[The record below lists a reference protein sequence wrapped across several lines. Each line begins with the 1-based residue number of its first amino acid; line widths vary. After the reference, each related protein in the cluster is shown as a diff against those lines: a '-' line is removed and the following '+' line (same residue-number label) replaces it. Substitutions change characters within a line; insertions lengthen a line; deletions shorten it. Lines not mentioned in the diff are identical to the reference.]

1 MAAGRICSN
10 CGATTPRNSRFCIEC
25 GHDLRDSGNLWLGA
39 SILTLVAVL
48 AFGGYRFGYF
58 DDLIGKEETPQQQ
71 TQTSTPQFDQD
82 QPVDDQHMQEL
93 KKAASDGDPAK
104 MMALVDHQ
112 IDSARFHRGYLGQA
126 ALVLE
131 RLLSD
136 YPTHAYALRKVGNI
150 YYQLGNAEKAALFYE
165 RYLALHPEDANAHV
179 DLGTVYLQLGDPP
192 SAIAQYEHALRLFPD
207 FYNAH
212 FNLAF
217 TYEQLGK
224 EELQAYH
231 TKEAEEIDARIGRQ
245 LAPEIELAKIPEAAP
260 SSSLVNAESQD
271 AQTLEAFFRNH
282 SIIGP
287 KMRGFRVNGG
297 VAILL
302 VENFPMEA
310 MPPVAKQAFEKKL
323 MDQLAQLD
331 EALLLEIRDSDSG
344 KLHAKYRRDS

>member
-1 MAAGRICSN
+1 MTQLKEAA
-10 CGATTPRNSRFCIEC
+10 AE
-25 GHDLRDSGNLWLGA
+25 
-39 SILTLVAVL
+39 
-48 AFGGYRFGYF
+48 
-58 DDLIGKEETPQQQ
+58 
-71 TQTSTPQFDQD
+71 
-82 QPVDDQHMQEL
+82 
-93 KKAASDGDPAK
+93 GDPAQ
-104 MMALVDHQ
+104 MMKLVDHM
-112 IDSARFHRGYLGQA
+112 IDSARFHKGYLYQA

-131 RLLSD
+131 RLLGD

-192 SAIAQYEHALRLFPD
+192 SAIAQYEHALQLFPD

-217 TYEQLGK
+217 TYEQMGRD
-224 EELQAYH
+224 ELQAFH
-231 TKEAEEIDARIGRQ
+231 KNKADTIDASVGRQ
-245 LAPEIELAKIPEAAP
+245 LAPEIELPKVPETAP
-260 SSSLVNAESQD
+260 NRSFADSSSAD
-271 AQTLEAFFRNH
+271 AQTLEQFFRNH

-310 MPPVAKQAFEKKL
+310 MPPMAREAFEKKV
-323 MDQLAQLD
+323 MDQLNQLQ
-331 EALLLEIRDSDSG
+331 EPLLLEIRDSDNG
-344 KLHAKYRRDS
+344 KLHVKYQREG

>member
-1 MAAGRICSN
+1 MAERQCPSCS
-10 CGATTPRNSRFCIEC
+10 AASPRRARFCIEC
-25 GHDLRDSGNLWLGA
+25 GHDLRDPGNLWLAA
-39 SILTLVAVL
+39 SLVTLFAVL
-48 AFGGYRFGYF
+48 VFGAYRYGYLEALFP
-58 DDLIGKEETPQQQ
+58 KEETVQAQA
-71 TQTSTPQFDQD
+71 TTPQFAED
-82 QPVDDQHMQEL
+82 QPVDDQHMLEL
-93 KKAASDGDPAK
+93 KAAAAEGDPVK

-112 IDSARFHRGYLGQA
+112 IDSARFHRGYLAQA

-136 YPTHAYALRKVGNI
+136 YPTHAYALRKTGNI
-150 YYQLGNAEKAALFYE
+150 YYQLGNAEKAALYYE

-192 SAIAQYEHALRLFPD
+192 SAIAQYEHAIQLFPD

-217 TYEQLGK
+217 TYEQLGN
-224 EELQAYH
+224 EQLQMFHREKAD
-231 TKEAEEIDARIGRQ
+231 AIDARVGRQ
-245 LAPEIELAKIPEAAP
+245 LAPELEHAKIPATAP
-260 SSSLVNAESQD
+260 SGSLAGPDSND
-271 AQTLEAFFRNH
+271 AQTLENFFRNH

-310 MPPVAKQAFEKKL
+310 MPPVAKQAFEKRL
-323 MDQLAQLD
+323 MDQLNQLD
-331 EALLLEIRDSDSG
+331 EALLLEIRDADNG
-344 KLHAKYRRDS
+344 KLHAKYRR